1 MCFLFSLI
9 PATFWLVIGYVV
21 LYISSK
27 SDGSVQRFG
36 RILAIWVFVI
46 AAIIPIMGLVV
57 SFSDLCPLADL
68 MEKVQEL

>member
-1 MCFLFSLI
+1 MCFLFSLV

-27 SDGSVQRFG
+27 SDGSVQKFG
-36 RILAIWVFVI
+36 RVLAIWVFAI

-57 SFSDLCPLADL
+57 SFSDLCLFADL
-68 MEKVQEL
+68 MAKVQEL